1 MSELDTTAGLSRV
14 TQRWTSYRAPWWLP
28 GGHAQ
33 TLWRKVAPVPVLRR
47 SRQRQR
53 LELEDGDFIDLDW
66 HHSSQPDAITRPL
79 VILLH
84 GLCGC
89 STSPY
94 IVCLQ
99 DHLDRKGHDSVAM
112 NLRGCSGEPNR
123 LAHSYHSGCSD
134 DLEAVVRS
142 LPADRSL
149 ALVGYSLGA
158 NVLVKWLG
166 ETALQDRVCA
176 AVSVS
181 NPFSLAH
188 CCEVMISGPVS
199 RFYGRYFLRSL
210 QRDVEQKKRWFR
222 RIGEQREL
230 QRLEALGDLGTLEH
244 IRDFDDRVTAPL
256 SGFADADDYYGQC
269 SSDRFIGRVR
279 VPLLV
284 VHSNN
289 DPIIPAASIPE
300 LSRAPDNVMWDLH
313 ADGGHVGFAVAGH
326 RYWLEQRIGDFL
338 TLT

>member
-1 MSELDTTAGLSRV
+1 M
-14 TQRWTSYRAPWWLP
+14 
-28 GGHAQ
+28 Q
-33 TLWRKVAPVPVLRR
+33 TLWRKLAPAPQFPRTR
-47 SRQRQR
+47 HR

-66 HHSSQPDAITRPL
+66 YHSVRPDAIERPL
-79 VILLH
+79 VVLLH

-89 STSPY
+89 SSSPY
-94 IVCLQ
+94 IMALQ
-99 DHLDRKGHDSVAM
+99 HHLGSRGHDSVAM

-142 LPADRSL
+142 LPVDRPL

-158 NVLVKWLG
+158 NVMVKWLA

-199 RFYGRYFLRSL
+199 RLYGRYFLRNL
-210 QRDVEQKKRWFR
+210 QRDVERKKGWFR
-222 RIGEQREL
+222 RTGEQREL
-230 QRLEALGDLGTLEH
+230 ERLEALGDLGTLRH

-256 SGFADADDYYGQC
+256 SGFADAEDYYGKC
-269 SSDRFIGRVR
+269 SSERFIGRVR

-284 VHSNN
+284 VHSDN
-289 DPIIPAASIPE
+289 DPIIPPASIAA
-300 LSRAPDNVMWDLH
+300 LSGTPDNVVWDLH

-326 RYWLEQRIGDFL
+326 RCWLEQRIGDFL
-338 TLT
+338 AVT